1 MPHELDDLFA
11 ELDAAKAD
19 LARSVKRCR
28 TFFGD
33 RKLPPVT
40 VDGAPATE
48 DSVFRWQA
56 LRQD

>member
-40 VDGAPATE
+40 VEPPLAQ

-56 LRQD
+56 PSQD

>member
-19 LARSVKRCR
+19 LARTVKRCR

-40 VDGAPATE
+40 VEKPPAQ

-56 LRQD
+56 PTQD